1 MRLTF
6 KWFQRLCLVQF
17 LLMLTLT
24 WVAGILFEKK
34 GGGGGGGGVVA
45 ILIGGIVPS
54 RNHGLASLPELDLL
68 ISGYLSSIA
77 N

>member
-1 MRLTF
+1 
-6 KWFQRLCLVQF
+6 
-17 LLMLTLT
+17 MLTLT

-45 ILIGGIVPS
+45 ILIGGIGPS
-54 RNHGLASLPELDLL
+54 RNHGIASLPELDLL

>member
-1 MRLTF
+1 
-6 KWFQRLCLVQF
+6 
-17 LLMLTLT
+17 MLTLT
-24 WVAGILFEKK
+24 WGAGLLFEKK
-34 GGGGGGGGVVA
+34 GGGWGGVVA
-45 ILIGGIVPS
+45 ILIGGIGPS

>member
-1 MRLTF
+1 
-6 KWFQRLCLVQF
+6 
-17 LLMLTLT
+17 MLTLT

-34 GGGGGGGGVVA
+34 GGGGRGGVVA
-45 ILIGGIVPS
+45 ILIGGIGPS

>member
-1 MRLTF
+1 
-6 KWFQRLCLVQF
+6 
-17 LLMLTLT
+17 MLTLT

-34 GGGGGGGGVVA
+34 GGGERGGGVVA
-45 ILIGGIVPS
+45 ILIGGIGPS

>member
-34 GGGGGGGGVVA
+34 RGGGGRMEA
-45 ILIGGIVPS
+45 ILIGGIGPS
-54 RNHGLASLPELDLL
+54 KNHGLASLPELDLL

>member
-1 MRLTF
+1 
-6 KWFQRLCLVQF
+6 
-17 LLMLTLT
+17 MLTLT

-34 GGGGGGGGVVA
+34 GGGEGGVVA
-45 ILIGGIVPS
+45 ILIGGIGPS